1 MGLFIPF
8 VTLTFIFFGIFGCFH
23 EKHLRIFG
31 VFYEKHLRKLI
42 KSIIFATKIY
52 RQIEDMERL
61 FKRKLYNRLLE
72 WKQVQNGK
80 SAILIEGARRVGKS
94 TLVEQF
100 AKNEYES
107 YILVDFNEA
116 SEEVKSLFDNLMN
129 KDYIFLQLQAMYNVV
144 LKERKSVIIFDEV
157 QKCPLARQAI
167 KYLVKDG
174 RYDYIETGS
183 LISIKKNTKDITIPS
198 EEERVTLYPMDYE
211 EFRWA
216 LGDEASVPLLHTF
229 FEKRLPLNQAHRD
242 KMRDFRLYMLIGGMP
257 QAVKTFIETNNF
269 SMVDHV
275 KRGIIKVYQ
284 EDFQKLDETG
294 RLETLF
300 MEIPSQLNQT
310 NNRYKP
316 YAVLG
321 DVDDNKLLELLK
333 DLEDSKTTL
342 FSYHSNDP
350 NVGMSLTKDISK
362 FKIFCADTG
371 LFVTLAFWDKDH
383 TENIIYQKLLNDKL
397 STNMGYVYENI
408 IAQILTAA
416 GNKLFYYT
424 WKKDANHNYE
434 IDFLLSRGAKLHPIE
449 VKSSGYKTHK
459 SLDAFC
465 QKFSHNI
472 EKRYLIYTK
481 DLKQDEDTLLLP
493 VYMTQFL

>member
-1 MGLFIPF
+1 M
-8 VTLTFIFFGIFGCFH
+8 
-23 EKHLRIFG
+23 
-31 VFYEKHLRKLI
+31 
-42 KSIIFATKIY
+42 
-52 RQIEDMERL
+52 
-61 FKRKLYNRLLE
+61 
-72 WKQVQNGK
+72 
-80 SAILIEGARRVGKS
+80 GKS

-107 YILVDFNEA
+107 YILIDFNEA
-116 SEEVKSLFDNLMN
+116 SDEVKSLFNNLMN
-129 KDYIFLQLQAMYNVV
+129 KDFIFLQLQALYNVV

-157 QKCPLARQAI
+157 QKCPPARQAI

-183 LISIKKNTKDITIPS
+183 LISIKKNTKNITIPS

-216 LGDEASVPLLHTF
+216 LGDEATVPLLHTF
-229 FEKRLPLNQAHRD
+229 YERRLPLERAHRD
-242 KMRDFRLYMLIGGMP
+242 KMRDFRLYMLVGGMP
-257 QAVKTFIETNNF
+257 QAVNEYIETNNF

-300 MEIPSQLNQT
+300 MEIPSQLSQVS
-310 NNRYKP
+310 NRYKP
-316 YAVLG
+316 YTVLG
-321 DVDDNKLLELLK
+321 DVNDEKLVELLK
-333 DLEDSKTTL
+333 DLEDSKTAL
-342 FSYHSNDP
+342 FSYHSNEP
-350 NVGMSLTKDISK
+350 NVGMSLTKDRSK

-371 LFVTLAFWDKDH
+371 IFVTLAFWDKDH

-397 STNMGYVYENI
+397 STNLGYVYENM
-408 IAQILTAA
+408 IAQVLTAS

-424 WKKDANHNYE
+424 WLKDETHYYE

-449 VKSSGYKTHK
+449 VKSSGYKSHK
-459 SLDAFC
+459 SLDVFC
-465 QKFSHNI
+465 QKYSHI
-472 EKRYLIYTK
+472 VERRYLIYTK
-481 DLKQDEDTLLLP
+481 DLKKDEETLLLP
-493 VYMTQFL
+493 VYMTPFL